1 MAQKYEEVAMI
12 GNGAYGTVY
21 KARDLQNEGRFV
33 ALKRVRIIVN
43 SEEGM
48 PLSTI
53 REIALLK
60 QIDNFSHENIVRL
73 LDVFHTTSPSCPGE
87 THLTL
92 VFEHIEQDL
101 NAYLEHCPQPGLP
114 EWKIKD
120 ITHQLLN
127 GIDFLHSHRIVH
139 RDLKPQNILISRTGQ
154 VKIADF
160 GLARIYRDAMALTS
174 VVVTLWYR
182 APEVLLHSS
191 YATAVD
197 IWSIGCIMAELYNRK
212 PLFEGKSE
220 VDQLNRIFSVIG
232 TPPQGD
238 WPANVTLPRSS
249 FSRYAP
255 FSLSELIPEM
265 CESGTHL
272 LKKMLTFSPNKR
284 IVAKQAIQH
293 EYFEEF
299 HDGNKENT
307 QGSSPN
313 ISNQKENTSAF

>member
-1 MAQKYEEVAMI
+1 MAQKYEEVAEI

-33 ALKRVRIIVN
+33 ALKRVRIVN

-60 QIDNFSHENIVRL
+60 QIDNYSHENIVRL
-73 LDVFHTTSPSCPGE
+73 LDVFHTTSPSRPE
-87 THLTL
+87 THLSL

-101 NAYLEHCPQPGLP
+101 SVYLENCPQPGLP

-127 GIDFLHSHRIVH
+127 GVDFLHSHRIVH
-139 RDLKPQNILISRTGQ
+139 RDLKPQNILISKTGQ

-197 IWSIGCIMAELYNRK
+197 IWSVGCIMAELYNRK
-212 PLFEGKSE
+212 PLFEGKSD
-220 VDQLNRIFSVIG
+220 VDQLHKIFSVIG
-232 TPPQGD
+232 IPSQGD
-238 WPANVTLPRSS
+238 WPTSVSLPRSS
-249 FSRYAP
+249 FQRYAP
-255 FSLSELIPEM
+255 FSLAELIPEM
-265 CESGTHL
+265 CSSGTHL
-272 LKKMLTFSPNKR
+272 LKQMLIFSPHKR
-284 IVAKQAIQH
+284 IGAIEALQH
-293 EYFEEF
+293 GYFNEF
-299 HDGNKENT
+299 HDGNKENS
-307 QGSSPN
+307 QSSCQN
-313 ISNQKENTSAF
+313 VSNKMENVPVL

>member
-1 MAQKYEEVAMI
+1 MAQKYEEVAEI

-33 ALKRVRIIVN
+33 ALKRVRIVN

-73 LDVFHTTSPSCPGE
+73 LDVFHTTSPSRQE
-87 THLTL
+87 THLSL

-101 NAYLEHCPQPGLP
+101 SVYLENCPQPGLP

-127 GIDFLHSHRIVH
+127 GVDFLHSHRIVH
-139 RDLKPQNILISRTGQ
+139 RDLKPQNILVSKMGQ

-197 IWSIGCIMAELYNRK
+197 IWSVGCIMAELYNRK
-212 PLFEGKSE
+212 PLFEGKSD
-220 VDQLNRIFSVIG
+220 VDQLHKIFSVIG
-232 TPPQGD
+232 IPSQSD
-238 WPANVTLPRSS
+238 WPSTVSLPRSS
-249 FSRYAP
+249 FPKYVA
-255 FSLSELIPEM
+255 FSLAELIPEM
-265 CESGTHL
+265 CLSGTHL
-272 LKKMLTFSPNKR
+272 LKQMLIFSPQRR
-284 IVAKQAIQH
+284 IGAIEALQH
-293 EYFEEF
+293 EYFNEF
-299 HDGNKENT
+299 HDGDKENS
-307 QGSSPN
+307 QCSRLN
-313 ISNQKENTSAF
+313 VSNKKENVPVL

>member
-1 MAQKYEEVAMI
+1 MAQKYEEVAEI

-33 ALKRVRIIVN
+33 ALKRVRIVN

-73 LDVFHTTSPSCPGE
+73 LDVFHTTSPLRQE
-87 THLTL
+87 THLSL

-101 NAYLEHCPQPGLP
+101 SVYLENCPQPGLP

-127 GIDFLHSHRIVH
+127 GVDFLHSHRIVH
-139 RDLKPQNILISRTGQ
+139 RDLKPQNILVSKTGQ

-197 IWSIGCIMAELYNRK
+197 IWSVGCIMAELYNRK
-212 PLFEGKSE
+212 PLFEGKSD
-220 VDQLNRIFSVIG
+220 VDQLHKIFSIIG
-232 TPPQGD
+232 TPSQSD
-238 WPANVTLPRSS
+238 WPSSVSLPRSS
-249 FSRYAP
+249 FPRYVS
-255 FSLSELIPEM
+255 FSLAELVPEM
-265 CESGTHL
+265 CSSGTHL
-272 LKKMLTFSPNKR
+272 LKQMLIFSPQRR
-284 IVAKQAIQH
+284 IGAIAALQH
-293 EYFEEF
+293 EYFQEF
-299 HDGNKENT
+299 HDGDKENS
-307 QGSSPN
+307 QFSSPN
-313 ISNQKENTSAF
+313 VSNKKENVPVL

>member
-1 MAQKYEEVAMI
+1 MAQKYQEIAEI

-33 ALKRVRIIVN
+33 ALKRVRIVN

-60 QIDNFSHENIVRL
+60 QIDNFCHENIVRL
-73 LDVFHTTSPSCPGE
+73 LDVFHTTSPSRQE
-87 THLTL
+87 THLSL

-101 NAYLEHCPQPGLP
+101 NAYLENCPQPGLP

-120 ITHQLLN
+120 VTHQLLN

-212 PLFEGKSE
+212 PLFEGKSD
-220 VDQLNRIFSVIG
+220 VDQLHKIFSVIG
-232 TPPQGD
+232 TPPQTD
-238 WPANVTLPRSS
+238 WPMSVSLPRSS
-249 FSRYAP
+249 FRGYAP
-255 FSLSELIPEM
+255 FSLAELIPEM
-265 CESGTHL
+265 CKNGVLL
-272 LKKMLTFSPNKR
+272 LKKMLAFSPQKR
-284 IVAKQAIQH
+284 ISAIEALQD

-299 HDGNKENT
+299 HDIDKENT
-307 QGSSPN
+307 RGSCPN
-313 ISNQKENTSAF
+313 IANQRESAV

>member
-1 MAQKYEEVAMI
+1 MAQKYEEVAEI

-33 ALKRVRIIVN
+33 ALKRVRIVN
-43 SEEGM
+43 NGDEGM

-60 QIDNFSHENIVRL
+60 QIDNFAHKNVVRL
-73 LDVFHTTSPSCPGE
+73 LDVFHTTSPTGHEKYLS
-87 THLTL
+87 L

-101 NAYLEHCPQPGLP
+101 SAYLDNCPQPGLP

-120 ITHQLLN
+120 LTHQLLN
-127 GIDFLHSHRIVH
+127 GVDFLHSHRIVH
-139 RDLKPQNILISRTGQ
+139 RDLKPQNILISGAGQ

-197 IWSIGCIMAELYNRK
+197 IWSVGCIMAELYNRK
-212 PLFEGKSE
+212 PLFEGKSD
-220 VDQLNRIFSVIG
+220 VDQLHKIFSVLG
-232 TPPQGD
+232 TPLQND
-238 WPANVTLPRSS
+238 WPSSVSLQRSS
-249 FSRYAP
+249 FPRYVS
-255 FSLSELIPEM
+255 FSLAELIPEM
-265 CESGTHL
+265 CESGTNL
-272 LKKMLTFSPNKR
+272 LKRILIFNPHKR
-284 IVAKQAIQH
+284 IGALDALQH
-293 EYFEEF
+293 EYFREF

-307 QGSSPN
+307 QGSYQNMTKQRESMP
-313 ISNQKENTSAF
+313 AL

>member
-1 MAQKYEEVAMI
+1 MAQKYEEVAEI

-33 ALKRVRIIVN
+33 ALKRVRIVN

-73 LDVFHTTSPSCPGE
+73 LDVFHTTSPFRQE
-87 THLTL
+87 THLSL

-101 NAYLEHCPQPGLP
+101 SVYLENCPQPGLP

-127 GIDFLHSHRIVH
+127 GVDFLHSHRIVH
-139 RDLKPQNILISRTGQ
+139 RDLKPQNILVSKTGQ

-182 APEVLLHSS
+182 APEVLLQSS

-197 IWSIGCIMAELYNRK
+197 IWSVGCIMAELYNRK
-212 PLFEGKSE
+212 PLFEGKSD
-220 VDQLNRIFSVIG
+220 VDQLHKIFSIIG
-232 TPPQGD
+232 TPSQND
-238 WPANVTLPRSS
+238 WPSSVSLSRSS
-249 FSRYAP
+249 FPRCVP
-255 FSLSELIPEM
+255 FSLAELIPEM
-265 CESGTHL
+265 CSSGTHL
-272 LKKMLTFSPNKR
+272 LKCMLIFSPQRR
-284 IVAKQAIQH
+284 IGSTEALQH
-293 EYFEEF
+293 EYFQEF
-299 HDGNKENT
+299 HDGDKENS
-307 QGSSPN
+307 QFSSPN
-313 ISNQKENTSAF
+313 VSNKKENVPVL